1 MKKIL
6 LPCLLAALTLVAC
19 QKQKVMEPAATA
31 ARAEASKA
39 QVAAATAS
47 AAEKKQ
53 VSEKEINTAVKLQ
66 NKVTSPVQKL
76 SAEAL
81 RYIYLGVRAVNDGA
95 LPNILHYENDKIY
108 YICLLY
114 TSPSPRD

>member
-31 ARAEASKA
+31 DRAEASKA

-47 AAEKKQ
+47 AAEKKAS
-53 VSEKEINTAVKLQ
+53 VRER
-66 NKVTSPVQKL
+66 NKYG
-76 SAEAL
+76 
-81 RYIYLGVRAVNDGA
+81 R
-95 LPNILHYENDKIY
+95 KI
-108 YICLLY
+108 
-114 TSPSPRD
+114 TK